1 MHEHIKQE
9 KQMKPGV
16 TAHSLAFQGLRRE
29 EGLELETNLDY
40 MDQTLSQKR
49 RGGEDMHM
57 HPSVESD
64 CHLSI
69 FMYDLNSLQYTY
81 ATFII

>member
-1 MHEHIKQE
+1 MHEHTKHE

-16 TAHSLAFQGLRRE
+16 TAHSLAFQRLRRE

-40 MDQTLSQKR
+40 MDQTPSQKR
-49 RGGEDMHM
+49 RGGEDMNM

-69 FMYDLNSLQYTY
+69 FMYGLNSLQYTY